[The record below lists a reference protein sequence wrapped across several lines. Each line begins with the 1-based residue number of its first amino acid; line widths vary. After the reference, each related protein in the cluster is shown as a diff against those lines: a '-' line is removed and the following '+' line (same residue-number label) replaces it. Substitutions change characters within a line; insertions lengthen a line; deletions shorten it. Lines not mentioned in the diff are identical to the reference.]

1 MKVLNV
7 SLCICVLVI
16 VTVCRLMC
24 TCMWRPEITIMHLL
38 QLLLPRVLN
47 TVCHWTLS
55 IQLYWLAN
63 NGSSCLSSCPR
74 FVGICFWCPSFLF
87 ECWSCAMGLF
97 SKKGET
103 ELTFLQLLIRTI
115 LMLKAFIY
123 NRRYSLQNSIK
134 SSSFKCVL
142 FTKKLNF
149 TKIKFLKG

>member
-1 MKVLNV
+1 M
-7 SLCICVLVI
+7 SLCVS
-16 VTVCRLMC
+16 VC
-24 TCMWRPEITIMHLL
+24 
-38 QLLLPRVLN
+38 LLLLLCAGSCVHACGGQRPSCIFFNYFHHVFWDI
-47 TVCHWTLS
+47 VCHWTLS
-55 IQLYWLAN
+55 IQLYSLAN

-74 FVGICFWCPSFLF
+74 VVGICFWCPSFLF

-115 LMLKAFIY
+115 LMLKAFIH
-123 NRRYSLQNSIK
+123 NLRYFSQNSIK

>member
-1 MKVLNV
+1 
-7 SLCICVLVI
+7 
-16 VTVCRLMC
+16 
-24 TCMWRPEITIMHLL
+24 
-38 QLLLPRVLN
+38 
-47 TVCHWTLS
+47 
-55 IQLYWLAN
+55 
-63 NGSSCLSSCPR
+63 
-74 FVGICFWCPSFLF
+74 
-87 ECWSCAMGLF
+87 MGLF